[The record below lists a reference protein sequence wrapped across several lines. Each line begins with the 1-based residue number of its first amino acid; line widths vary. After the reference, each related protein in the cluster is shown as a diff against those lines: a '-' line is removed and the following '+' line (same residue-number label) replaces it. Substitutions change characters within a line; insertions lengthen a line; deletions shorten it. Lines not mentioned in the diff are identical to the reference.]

1 MADAI
6 TLLHLSDV
14 HCTSAPRLF
23 RPAEWWGKRLSGY
36 AAGALSGR
44 RRSLARPEVALGR
57 LATDAASRGV
67 GAVLFSGDATSL
79 ALPSEFRR
87 ASELLGEVRDK
98 LGAPG
103 VAVPGN
109 HDRYT
114 RRATEAGL
122 FEAAFAGSQF
132 GERVGDEFYPFARK
146 FGPAWVIALDSARPN
161 RGLGDAT
168 GRIGPEQ
175 LARFRRLCAALGDGP
190 RLVLTHYPLWT
201 SAGEPEHKL
210 RRLVDHAEALGA
222 AAECGVRAW
231 LCGHIHTGFVRAPKA
246 GSPVQ
251 LCAGSAT
258 QAGRRT
264 YSTYAVTAAGLVG
277 VRRQFDP
284 RAGEY
289 VTLET
294 FELGWG

>member
-14 HCTSAPRLF
+14 HCTSTPHPL
-23 RPAEWWGKRLSGY
+23 RPSEWWGKRLSGY

-44 RRSLARPEVALGR
+44 RRSLARPDVALDR
-57 LATDAASRGV
+57 LAADAATRGV

-79 ALPSEFRR
+79 ALPGEFGR
-87 ASELLGEVRDK
+87 AAELLGELRGK
-98 LGAPG
+98 LAVPG

-114 RRATEAGL
+114 PRATKAKL
-122 FEAAFAGSQF
+122 FEASFDTWQE
-132 GERVGDEFYPFARK
+132 GERIDGSDYPFAVK
-146 FGPAWVIALDSARPN
+146 LGPAWLIALDSARPN

-168 GRIGPEQ
+168 GAVGPEQ
-175 LARFRRLCAALGDGP
+175 LARFRRLCDRLSDGP

-201 SAGEPEHKL
+201 SAGEPEHAL
-210 RRLVDHAEALGA
+210 RRLVDHAEALDA
-222 AAECGVRAW
+222 ATECGVRAW
-231 LCGHIHTGFVRAPKA
+231 LCGHIHTGFVRAPKS
-246 GSPVQ
+246 GFPVQ

-258 QAGRRT
+258 QEGRRM
-264 YSTYAVTAAGLVG
+264 YSTYAVTAGGLTG
-277 VRRQFDP
+277 TRRQFDA